1 MKRLLLLGAF
11 LWLCSLPQSA
21 AALDADT
28 TSALVVKTQYGKLRG
43 YQQNGVSIWKGI
55 PYAKA
60 PVGDLRYKAPQP
72 PTSWQGIKD
81 ATKYGAIAKQL
92 QKNKWDPQPESE
104 DCLFLNIWSPAAD
117 GKQRPV
123 MFWIHGG
130 GFLEGSGS
138 SSLYEGSKL
147 AAKGDVV
154 VVTINYR
161 MGALGFL
168 YFDQMPGGNQGME
181 ANLGLKDQVAAL
193 KWVKDNI
200 AAFGGDPNQVTIFGE
215 SAGAISVQS
224 LMAAPSAK
232 GLFSKAIV
240 ESGAPTDVWTPEF
253 ATALTKRYLKTL
265 GVSPDSI
272 AKLKTMPMDTLNQA
286 LVEMRKDII
295 KEPSLAKAFAPTLDG
310 TFLPHDLMTC
320 GKEGPNEVPLL
331 IGTTK
336 NEANLFAMRR
346 LNMAPRTAKQLK
358 PYLAHLDPA
367 ARERLL
373 KSYKHFPSKAAILEM
388 ITHGIFT
395 MPNVEYA
402 SYRCSKAPTY
412 MYRFDWASGL
422 LKMAGLKSCHG
433 LELPFVFGNFDNR
446 LGKLVLLGAN
456 KKAVYRISDEMQ
468 QAWINFARTGNPN
481 DKGDQEWKPYNTAER
496 STLVFDK
503 KESLLNDP
511 QSQQR
516 IAWEG
521 INIFE

>member
-1 MKRLLLLGAF
+1 MKRLLTLWVF
-11 LWLCSLPQSA
+11 LSIALLPQLA

-28 TSALVVKTQYGKLRG
+28 SSALVVRTQYGKLRG
-43 YQQNGVSIWKGI
+43 IQENGVCVWKGI
-55 PYAKA
+55 RYAKA
-60 PVGDLRYKAPQP
+60 PVGELRFKAPQAP
-72 PTSWQGIKD
+72 ASWQGIQRAD
-81 ATKYGAIAKQL
+81 AFGAMAIQL
-92 QKNKWDPQPESE
+92 QKNNWDPQPENE
-104 DCLFLNIWSPAAD
+104 DCLFLNVWSPAAD

-138 SSLYEGSKL
+138 SPLYEGSKL

-154 VVTINYR
+154 VVTLNYR
-161 MGALGFL
+161 MGAVGFL
-168 YFDQMPGGNQGME
+168 YFDQMPGGNHGME

-200 AAFGGDPNQVTIFGE
+200 AAFGGDPEQVTIFGE

-240 ESGAPTDVWTPEF
+240 ESGAPTDVWSPEF
-253 ATALTKRYLKTL
+253 ATALTRRYLKTL

-272 AKLKTMPMDTLNQA
+272 AKLKTLPVDTLNKA
-286 LVEMRKDII
+286 LLEMRKDII

-320 GKEGPNEVPLL
+320 GKEGPDEIPLL

-336 NEANLFAMRR
+336 NEANLFAMKR
-346 LNMAPRTAKQLK
+346 LNMAPRTAKQLQ
-358 PYLAHLDPA
+358 PYLVHLDPA
-367 ARERLL
+367 VRERLL
-373 KSYKHFPSKAAILEM
+373 KSYKRYPRKAAILEL
-388 ITHGIFT
+388 ITNGIFT

-402 SYRCSKAPTY
+402 AYRCSKAPTY

-422 LKMAGLKSCHG
+422 LKVAGLRACHG

-456 KKAVYRISDEMQ
+456 KKAVYRISNQMQ
-468 QAWINFARTGNPN
+468 EAWINFARTGNPN
-481 DKGDQEWKPYNTAER
+481 DKGQQLWKPYDLAAR
-496 STLVFDK
+496 STLIIDK
-503 KESLLNDP
+503 KELLLNDP

-516 IAWEG
+516 MAWEG